1 MSFLSRVAKVFG
13 AATSSAPVAASASR
27 NVARERLSVILAS
40 QRGSELLAGVDMD
53 KLQDDVLNVVK
64 RHIEVAQNTPINC
77 QVRNEGDVSLF
88 EMSVEIDDTSK
99 NNTKAG
105 RRADINLRSNS

>member
-1 MSFLSRVAKVFG
+1 MSFLSKVAKIFG
-13 AATSSAPVAASASR
+13 AATSSTPAAASASR

-64 RHIEVAQNTPINC
+64 RHIEVAQNSPINC
-77 QVRNEGDVSLF
+77 QVRVEGDVNLF
-88 EMSVEIDDTSK
+88 EVSVEIDDTSK
-99 NNTKAG
+99 NNTG
-105 RRADINLRSNS
+105 RRSATTLRNGSG